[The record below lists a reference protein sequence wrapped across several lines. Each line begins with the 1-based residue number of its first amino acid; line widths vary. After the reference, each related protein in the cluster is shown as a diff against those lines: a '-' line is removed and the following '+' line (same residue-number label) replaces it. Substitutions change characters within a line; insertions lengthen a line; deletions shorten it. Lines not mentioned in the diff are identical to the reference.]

1 MERVLE
7 PEVMDTSEEAIEYD
21 AMDFT
26 EVNTTFAQRAIEL
39 GPPSGLILDAG
50 TGTARIPILIC
61 QQSPQLQII
70 ASDLS
75 KNMLLIGAKNVEQAG
90 LQKKISLDLADSKQ
104 LPYQDGQFD
113 MVISNS
119 IVHHLPDPLPFFQ
132 EVKRV
137 LKPNGAIFIRDLIR
151 PNDEATMNALVE
163 SIGTKSEYDDRQ
175 NMLFRDSLHAALRVD
190 EINELVQKA
199 GLGGVRVYQSSDLH
213 WTAERKYSG
222 KNSESRSQNMGKFS
236 QILHQ

>member
-1 MERVLE
+1 MQRILE

-26 EVNTTFAQRAIEL
+26 AVNTAFAQRTSEL
-39 GPPSGLILDAG
+39 GPQSGLVLDAG

-61 QQSPQLQII
+61 QKCPQLQMI

-75 KNMLLIGAKNVEQAG
+75 KNMLLIASKNVEQAG
-90 LQKKISLDLADSKQ
+90 LQKQISLELADSKQ

-119 IVHHLPDPLPFFQ
+119 IVHHLPDPLPFFL
-132 EVKRV
+132 EIKRV
-137 LKPNGAIFIRDLIR
+137 LKPNGAIFIRDLLR
-151 PNDEATMNALVE
+151 PTDEATMNALVDR
-163 SIGTKSEYDDRQ
+163 IGDDYDEHQ
-175 NMLFRDSLHAALRVD
+175 KMLFRDSLHAAFTLNEVK
-190 EINELVQKA
+190 EIVQNA
-199 GLGGVRVYQSSDLH
+199 GLEGVKVYQSSELH

-222 KNSESRSQNMGKFS
+222 VY
-236 QILHQ
+236 

>member
-1 MERVLE
+1 MQRVLE
-7 PEVMDTSEEAIEYD
+7 PEVMDTSEEATEYD

-39 GPPSGLILDAG
+39 SPQSGLILDAG

-61 QQSPQLQII
+61 QQCPQLKII

-75 KNMLLIGAKNVEQAG
+75 KNMLLIGSTNVEQAG
-90 LQKKISLDLADSKQ
+90 LQKQISLELADSKQ

-119 IVHHLPDPLPFFQ
+119 IVHHLPDPLPFLL
-132 EVKRV
+132 EIKRV

-151 PNDEATMNALVE
+151 PLDEATMNAFVE
-163 SIGTKSEYDDRQ
+163 SIGRESDYDERQ
-175 NMLFRDSLHAALRVD
+175 NMLLRDSLHAAFRLNEV
-190 EINELVQKA
+190 NELVQKA
-199 GLGGVRVYQSSDLH
+199 GLEGVKVYQSSDLH
-213 WTAERKYSG
+213 WTAERKHSG
-222 KNSESRSQNMGKFS
+222 AS
-236 QILHQ
+236 